1 MRCKGAAVK
10 LSDLK
15 AVTELNS
22 TLDLL
27 TSARVSAEHGTLQLS
42 SAIDGSTFDF
52 GAILDSVTTRGTL
65 LNMIA
70 IRIEDVRGKMRE
82 MGVDPDA

>member
-1 MRCKGAAVK
+1 MK
-10 LSDLK
+10 LSDLG
-15 AVTELNS
+15 AVTELNKS
-22 TLDLL
+22 LDLL
-27 TSARVSAEHGTLQLS
+27 TSAKDGAEHGTLQLS

-70 IRIEDVRGKMRE
+70 VRIEDVRGKMRE
-82 MGVDPDA
+82 LGVDPDA